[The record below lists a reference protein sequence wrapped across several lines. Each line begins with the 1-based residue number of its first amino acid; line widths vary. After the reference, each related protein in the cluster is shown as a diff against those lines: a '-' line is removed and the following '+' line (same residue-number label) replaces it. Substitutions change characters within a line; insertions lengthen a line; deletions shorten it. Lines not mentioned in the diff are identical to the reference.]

1 MAQLESMK
9 SRFNFKAGFMETFA
23 YTIRGREVPF
33 ESEREWESLSRVM
46 ESTNKYK
53 GENILWSYI
62 LFFKWSLRMEI
73 ANLICSSLNN
83 PLWMEI
89 ANLMKTFR
97 AEVFTKI
104 YNNFRKCFQYL

>member
-1 MAQLESMK
+1 
-9 SRFNFKAGFMETFA
+9 
-23 YTIRGREVPF
+23 
-33 ESEREWESLSRVM
+33 
-46 ESTNKYK
+46 
-53 GENILWSYI
+53 
-62 LFFKWSLRMEI
+62 MEI

-104 YNNFRKCFQYL
+104 YNNFRKYFQYF

>member
-1 MAQLESMK
+1 M
-9 SRFNFKAGFMETFA
+9 GTFA

-62 LFFKWSLRMEI
+62 LFFKWS
-73 ANLICSSLNN
+73 
-83 PLWMEI
+83 PLDGNCQPDADI
-89 ANLMKTFR
+89 QGGSF
-97 AEVFTKI
+97 
-104 YNNFRKCFQYL
+104 Y